1 MPKKTGQSATRD
13 ETAKLHERCSRL
25 ELELTSLR
33 AERDLLQTVLDL
45 IPDSI
50 FAKDKDKKFI
60 LSNKKHFRS
69 LGCETLED
77 ILGKSDAD
85 FFPEELARE
94 FEAVDEEIIHSKAPL
109 VVREE
114 QGIEPT
120 TGEENYIL
128 VSKASLAEEFGGGLA
143 GIARNIT
150 QLKLAILAAEKA
162 REEAEKANRTKNE
175 FLSRMSHEVRT
186 PLNGIMGISRLLM
199 YMDSAVNTKEQLQVI
214 YDNAEALHSIISDM
228 LDLTNIE
235 AGNTRVNLRSFSL
248 KSLISE
254 SINIIFVDK
263 NDISLRTQTLIAEN
277 VPDRLLGDSVKLR
290 QVLINLLSNAKKFTQ
305 KGEISIDVSVR
316 ERHQNKIRLQFTI
329 DDEGIG
335 VAEKDRQLIFES
347 FRQADNSLSRRYGG
361 SGLGLTICRE
371 LVKLM
376 HGEIAVVC
384 PSPRTGS
391 GSRFVFDALFE
402 LDTQETISEEVQARE
417 LENMLQ
423 ALKAIGKKEKLLLVE
438 DNPVNQQIALAIL
451 EKTGL
456 HADVAENG
464 EQALEALR
472 QQAYSLVL
480 MDLQMPVMDGLTATR
495 KIRTGEKHRDIP
507 IVAITAQV
515 MEGDREECLQAGMND
530 YIPKPIKPEQ
540 LYQILYKI
548 LCDRTG

>member
-33 AERDLLQTVLDL
+33 AERELLQTVLDL

-371 LVKLM
+371 LVRLM
-376 HGEIAVVC
+376 QGEIAVVC

-391 GSRFVFDALFE
+391 GSRFIFDALFE
-402 LDTQETISEEVQARE
+402 LDTQETISEELQARE
-417 LENMLQ
+417 LENVLQ

-495 KIRTGEKHRDIP
+495 KIRAGEKHRDIP

-548 LCDRTG
+548 LCGRTG